1 MKTTPDAELRL
12 PGKNGNANQV
22 RSVLAVF
29 ALLLAPMVVLGMGA
43 GAEAQA
49 PSTATYAVEDLGT
62 LGGATIARGVNAS
75 G

>member
-1 MKTTPDAELRL
+1 MKTMPDAELRL
-12 PGKNGNANQV
+12 PGKNGNAKQV

-62 LGGATIARGVNAS
+62 LGAS
-75 G
+75 GSGR